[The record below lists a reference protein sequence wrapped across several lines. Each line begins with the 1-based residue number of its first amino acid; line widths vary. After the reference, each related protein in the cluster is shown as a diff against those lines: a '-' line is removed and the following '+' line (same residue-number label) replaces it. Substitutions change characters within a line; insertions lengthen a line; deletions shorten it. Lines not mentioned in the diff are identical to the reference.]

1 MAKKGQ
7 SSGLDTSDIQ
17 KGLSLEERRAAV
29 LSNIAKLRE
38 QEANAIRNSSKLNDE
53 QTGFLKNNVKELK
66 KINDILNEIQKTSK
80 EQISNFKAAGDSIS
94 SMSELQEEL
103 KHHLAGAAK
112 EGIAFAQSIDTA
124 GAGTKDT
131 FKKGGE
137 FAADAITS
145 IAEMAQLNKE
155 DGVAIAAKAA
165 ELAYYTDGLQ
175 SQIAVLEGQY
185 ESLSTEELALLNTL
199 ETQLSTISEQTK
211 EAAKFANMSKESKA
225 LYEELNED
233 LEGIKKTFK
242 KMTTTAEVFF
252 SSTRN
257 MVGMALFAAG
267 ELAHKFHEVGREMGY
282 SLTQATG
289 FKSQILLAGLLSEES
304 AEAVKELGKE
314 LGDTSHISNGMA
326 ADAAMLAYHY
336 KLSGEQAAYLST
348 AFGELQGQSWDT
360 GQNTLKY
367 VSALAAANG
376 VMPGEAMKDIAEN
389 SEFMAKFTQEGGKN
403 IGEAAIAA
411 AKLGI
416 GLGTAEKMADHLLD
430 YQTSVSDEMEPSV
443 LLGRDLNL
451 GKARELAYNG
461 KIAESMEAG
470 LEAIGGISEYNK
482 MDYYQRQAVAKALG
496 VSNAEMQKMV
506 AHEETL
512 KGMHGV
518 AAQQYERISTLMH
531 VIGDS
536 IAGKALKGMGGLVLS
551 GVQLS
556 SQMAMIGKTMP
567 GLQKAF
573 GYLAK
578 PFDFL
583 IGKVADFMGLIG
595 RAIAKMIG
603 LKAAQSGL
611 DAGTSMAGPL
621 TKAGLPDKRF
631 KANKTPAAAAT
642 PPPGAAGGDT
652 TGQASKFSKINTTD
666 LIKGA
671 VALLILAAALFVA
684 AKAFQEFADVKW
696 PAVAMGLVGLAGLA
710 VIAYR
715 LGQSQKDMVKGAAAV
730 ALLGVALIPFAFAM
744 SLIKGLDIG
753 SVLAAAAGLIIFAG
767 AAFLLGALM
776 VGPGAAFFGA
786 GLVALVG
793 LGLAMMVLGTGLS
806 YVAGPMESFAASF
819 ATLDVGKLAL
829 FGLALIPLGIGLAI
843 FGTFAGSIMMGAL
856 ALLVFGTALG
866 VLVAGA
872 AGMGATLGGIQT
884 YVTGLIAIVPQI
896 LSLALA
902 FSALALSLAMIGQ
915 MGIAALP
922 VLAGL
927 AIGGGIL
934 MALMGGGSG
943 AGGGK
948 EDTSTKLLEEIMG
961 LRKDMSD
968 GKIAVYID
976 GKKMNTGLAISNKR
990 QPT

>member
-1 MAKKGQ
+1 MYQQIDA
-7 SSGLDTSDIQ
+7 
-17 KGLSLEERRAAV
+17 LS
-29 LSNIAKLRE
+29 
-38 QEANAIRNSSKLNDE
+38 
-53 QTGFLKNNVKELK
+53 T
-66 KINDILNEIQKTSK
+66 
-80 EQISNFKAAGDSIS
+80 
-94 SMSELQEEL
+94 M
-103 KHHLAGAAK
+103 
-112 EGIAFAQSIDTA
+112 
-124 GAGTKDT
+124 
-131 FKKGGE
+131 
-137 FAADAITS
+137 
-145 IAEMAQLNKE
+145 KE
-155 DGVAIAAKAA
+155 DAG
-165 ELAYYTDGLQ
+165 
-175 SQIAVLEGQY
+175 
-185 ESLSTEELALLNTL
+185 
-199 ETQLSTISEQTK
+199 
-211 EAAKFANMSKESKA
+211 KFANLSKETKE
-225 LYEELNED
+225 LYEELGED
-233 LEGIKKTFK
+233 LEGINKTFK
-242 KMTTTAEVFF
+242 KITTATEVFF

-257 MVGMALFAAG
+257 MIGMALFGAG

-282 SLTQATG
+282 SLTQAMG
-289 FKSQILLAGLLSEES
+289 FKSQILLAGILSQES

-348 AFGELQGQSWDT
+348 AFGELQGQSWMT

-367 VSALAAANG
+367 VSALSAANG
-376 VMPGEAMKDIAEN
+376 VMPGEAMKDIANN

-403 IGEAAIAA
+403 IAEAAVAA

-430 YQTSVSDEMEPSV
+430 YQTSVADEMEASV

-551 GVQLS
+551 GAQFGAHL
-556 SQMAMIGKTMP
+556 SQMGIKIPALTKAMSFMMKPINGILSGLGSMVSWIGK
-567 GLQKAF
+567 
-573 GYLAK
+573 
-578 PFDFL
+578 
-583 IGKVADFMGLIG
+583 
-595 RAIAKMIG
+595 AIAKMLG

-611 DAGTSMAGPL
+611 DAGTSMVGPL

-642 PPPGAAGGDT
+642 PPPAAAGGDQA
-652 TGQASKFSKINTTD
+652 GQASKFGKIKSGD

-671 VALLILAAALFVA
+671 VALLILSAALFVA
-684 AKAFQEFADVKW
+684 AKAFQEFATVKW
-696 PAVAMGLVGLAGLA
+696 PDVVMGLGALIILAGIAAAMAKAEKQIIKGAIALA
-710 VIAYR
+710 V
-715 LGQSQKDMVKGAAAV
+715 
-730 ALLGVALIPFAFAM
+730 LGVALIPFAFAM
-744 SLIKGLDIG
+744 SLIANVKID
-753 SVLAAAAGLIIFAG
+753 SVLAAAAGLVIFAG
-767 AAFLLGALM
+767 AAFALGALM
-776 VGPGAAFFGA
+776 MGPGAIVFGA
-786 GLVALVG
+786 GLLALAG
-793 LGLAMMVLGTGLS
+793 LGLAMMVLGVGLS
-806 YVAGPMESFAASF
+806 YVAGPMESFTASF
-819 ATLDVGKLAL
+819 AALDVGKLAL

-843 FGTFAGSIMMGAL
+843 FGTFAGPIMMGAL

-866 VLVAGA
+866 ILAAGA
-872 AGMGATLGGIQT
+872 GAMGATLGGIQT

-896 LSLALA
+896 LGLALA